1 MKKTQLYL
9 LFLLLFF
16 INIKSIAQTPLSGF
30 IPGGDTIFLEKGETK
45 TLRPVVFGGVKP
57 AKGYTYS
64 WYSIP
69 SDINLNRT
77 NSSILVKST
86 TSTSKEFN
94 IFCKITDANGT
105 SITLQQH
112 ILETDIVPMLV
123 NTKEATLHAFA
134 TISKTLE
141 ILGDNSQSLS
151 GYTVEIS
158 GSASSFVKEVSHA
171 DRVTY
176 SLEAPMPGKY
186 QLTFTLKDQNRK
198 FISSLTRNIEVAPS
212 SAQGMVILNSVYSY
226 NDSQFYEFVLPGQEQ
241 IDSVQWKT
249 DEPNSP
255 FFGTEWKTDTE
266 IYTWY
271 NGNYYQSGSTFG
283 FTVPGS
289 YTRQCRIFLH
299 DGRIIPLSGTFIV
312 KNEEGISIGSVQ
324 GCVGDTVIVPATFK
338 NLTNEYNITNYATV
352 ISYDSTMLFP
362 IQVIPGKK
370 VEAFSVQILDMNTM
384 YASDN
389 VLNQNIYEPG
399 DTLYF
404 LHFRILKKGRSAIV
418 ASHNRN
424 RQLTYPGEIYT
435 EDATFTVNNVP
446 GIPMLYQLR
455 PNNSSVNSKYTWT
468 YGTEN
473 TLTSNEMSPVISH
486 KGPGSNQEIC
496 LQIRG
501 TEECFSKG
509 CSTITVSPESLY
521 SISGILENDLRKG
534 IAGEVIAYLIKDGNY
549 YPAGRDTVDANGSF
563 KIENLAKGNYVLL
576 GIPATSIY
584 KAAYYF
590 GEGLRANANTIA
602 VTGNVTG
609 INFMLDSR
617 SVTPPASVISGSFQR
632 DSTTI
637 QHQTLFES
645 FHGTLPSIIF
655 LTNNRGEIV
664 DWTKMGQNN
673 NYTFSD
679 PGNEQLL
686 IASFGRVPD
695 ELTHNFI
702 LTSIAPAEEIQYKVY
717 PNPFHQEIIIDC
729 QFDFEA
735 ELYNFIGQ
743 KVDEFTLSK
752 GKNEINLEHLDSGIY
767 LLNTNGNKTLKII
780 KY

>member
-1 MKKTQLYL
+1 MKKTPLYL
-9 LFLLLFF
+9 FFLLLLL
-16 INIKSIAQTPLSGF
+16 INLKAIAQTPLSGF
-30 IPGGDTIFLEKGETK
+30 IPGGDTIFLEKGETR
-45 TLRPVVFGGVKP
+45 TLRPVAFGGIKP
-57 AKGYTYS
+57 ASGYTYS

-69 SDINLNRT
+69 SDINLTRS
-77 NSSILVKST
+77 NSYLLVKST
-86 TSTSKEFN
+86 AATSQEFE

-105 SITLQQH
+105 SIILQQH
-112 ILETDIVPMLV
+112 IVQTDIVPMLV
-123 NTKEATLHAFA
+123 NTKEVTLHAFA
-134 TISKTLE
+134 TKPKTLE

-151 GYTVEIS
+151 GYMVEIS

-176 SLEAPMPGKY
+176 SLEASTPGKY
-186 QLTFTLKDQNRK
+186 QVTFTLKDQNRK

-212 SAQGMVILNSVYSY
+212 SAQGMVILNSVYAY

-241 IDSVQWKT
+241 LDSVQWKT

-271 NGNYYQSGSTFG
+271 NGNYYQSGSTYG
-283 FTVPGS
+283 FTVPGT
-289 YTRQCRIFLH
+289 YTRQCRVFLH
-299 DGRIIPLSGTFIV
+299 DGRIIPLSGTFTV

-324 GCVGDTVIVPATFK
+324 GCVGDTVILPATFK
-338 NLTNEYNITNYATV
+338 GLTNEYNMTNYASL
-352 ISYDSTMLFP
+352 INFDSTILFP

-370 VEAFSVQILDMNTM
+370 VEAFSVQIQNMNTL

-389 VLNQNIYEPG
+389 VLNQNVYEPG

-404 LHFRILKKGRSAIV
+404 LHFRILKKGRSAVV
-418 ASHNRN
+418 ATHNRN
-424 RQLTYPGEIYT
+424 RQLAYPGEVYT
-435 EDATFTVNNVP
+435 EDATFTVNDVP
-446 GIPMLYQLR
+446 GIPMVYQLQ
-455 PNNSSVNSKYTWT
+455 PDNSSANSKYTWT
-468 YGTEN
+468 YGILN
-473 TLTSNEMSPVISH
+473 PLTSNEMNPVISH
-486 KGPGSNQEIC
+486 NGPGSNQEIC

-501 TEECFSKG
+501 TEECFSKA

-521 SISGILENDLRKG
+521 SISGVLENDLRKG
-534 IAGEVIAYLIKDGNY
+534 INGEVIAYLIKDGNY

-576 GIPATSIY
+576 GIPSTSAY

-590 GEGLRANANTIA
+590 DEGLRTNANTIP

-617 SVTPPASVISGSFQR
+617 SVMPPASVINGSFPK
-632 DSTTI
+632 DSKTL
-637 QHQTLFES
+637 QYQSLFES

-664 DWTKMGQNN
+664 DWTKMDANN

-695 ELTHNFI
+695 ELTNNFL
-702 LTSIAPAEEIQYKVY
+702 LTGIAPAEEVEYKVY
-717 PNPFHQEIIIDC
+717 PNPFQQEIIIDC
-729 QFDFEA
+729 QFDFQA

-767 LLNTNGNKTLKII
+767 LLNTKGDKTLKII